1 VNYTENNIGDF
12 ETNFKNSLQT
22 NLKYED
28 KYNTK
33 QIKEIEEKATSHLLF
48 IMNEVFIRKKEGD
61 YINKQLELLR
71 INMFSSMYQK
81 TDGVLFTAPTID
93 PTCSSSICSDDKL
106 YNCFMMKC
114 KKANSAKAYTDI
126 FLDIKKTYYN
136 TNSGLTDKQAMN
148 EVIKSLNI
156 LIFTVFNISQKDT
169 PIKEVDNPFYPNDNK
184 NKLTA
189 FSESTQ
195 YIDLDQIYTEL
206 YDTNDSTKQY
216 TKGIINMFKN
226 NTTAHVSISQG
237 SIQNELE
244 ELYQENYYADFLEK
258 LNTHNASTPLGTL
271 IFTDNISKFGLD
283 NICHNDS
290 IINSKNE
297 YNFAIE
303 DRRATVPPGKSV
315 IEIVQHLDFEQNND
329 GKNDKQEGQESI
341 DSNDP

>member
-1 VNYTENNIGDF
+1 TE
-12 ETNFKNSLQT
+12 
-22 NLKYED
+22 
-28 KYNTK
+28 
-33 QIKEIEEKATSHLLF
+33 QIKIIEEKARSHLLF

-93 PTCSSSICSDDKL
+93 PTCSSSICSNDQL

-126 FLDIKKTYYN
+126 FLDIKSTYYN
-136 TNSGLTDKQAMN
+136 NKSGLSDKQAMN

-156 LIFTVFNISQKDT
+156 LIFTVFNISQKNT
-169 PIKEVDNPFYPNDNK
+169 PIKSVDNPFYPNDPN

-189 FSESTQ
+189 FSENTQ

-206 YDTNDSTKQY
+206 YNTADTEKKY
-216 TKGIINMFKN
+216 TNEIIKIFKD
-226 NTTAHVSISQG
+226 NTNAHESISQG

-244 ELYQENYYADFLEK
+244 QLYQENYYADFLEK

-283 NICHNDS
+283 NICHNDT
-290 IINSKNE
+290 IITSEDE
-297 YNFAIE
+297 YNFAI
-303 DRRATVPPGKSV
+303 DDKRATVTPGSNV
-315 IEIVQHLDFEQNND
+315 IEMVQGLNFNTEIPGGREEQL
-329 GKNDKQEGQESI
+329 SI
-341 DSNDP
+341 DSNDPQSE